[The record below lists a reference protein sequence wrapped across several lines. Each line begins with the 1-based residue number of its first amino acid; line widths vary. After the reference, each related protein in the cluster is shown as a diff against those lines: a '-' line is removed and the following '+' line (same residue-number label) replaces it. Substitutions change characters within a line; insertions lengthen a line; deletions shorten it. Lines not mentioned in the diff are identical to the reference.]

1 MDSPPLNASPLSQ
14 EYELLLGDYE
24 RYLKRWSFCRV
35 KRRLAIARDLLH
47 WWSRPLGQLRPEDL
61 TPYLEPRSAYHGKDV
76 RTFTL
81 FLERMGHSPTARRPD
96 PADRPLPDVATQAS
110 VLVGQF
116 LRARKRQGH
125 GMNNRYHDWSTLGIF
140 LRSLAPERQRDLRR
154 VTHHDIEAFI
164 EQQQDRGLAATSI
177 NRRLSVVRSFFT
189 WLARSGH
196 YERDNPVYDDHYL
209 PLPDPLP
216 RAMTAHE
223 VVRLLAVI
231 NDGMDRAM
239 FLMLLRTGIRVGELL
254 RLTVA
259 DVDLAQSALY
269 IHQGNKNGRGRVV
282 YLAAD
287 ARQALAAWL
296 KERQP
301 FKVKPLF
308 FTRRSQGLSRVTVG
322 ARFRRYLKAADIQG
336 SYTVHSLRH
345 TFATDLLNAGV
356 PITTLQ
362 ELMGHVNISVT
373 QRYAR
378 VSDATQ
384 RRQYFAAMQ
393 QLRADSPALWPATDA
408 IQEVS
413 HEQRAG

>member
-1 MDSPPLNASPLSQ
+1 MGCPSLNTSPLSQ
-14 EYELLLGDYE
+14 EYELLLADYE
-24 RYLKRWSFCRV
+24 RYLKRWSFRRV
-35 KRRLAIARDLLH
+35 KRRLAVARELLH

-61 TPYLEPRSAYHGKDV
+61 APYLGPRPAYHGKDV

-81 FLERMGHSPTARRPD
+81 FLERMGHLPTPRRPD
-96 PADRPLPDVATQAS
+96 PADRPLPDVATPAS
-110 VLVGQF
+110 VLVGEF

-125 GMNNRYHDWSTLGIF
+125 RAVNRGHDRSTLGIF
-140 LRSLAPERQRDLRR
+140 LRSLSPECQRDLAQI
-154 VTHHDIEAFI
+154 THHDIEAFI
-164 EQQQDRGLAATSI
+164 EQQQDRGLAASSI

-196 YERDNPVYDDHYL
+196 YGRDNPVYDDHYL

-216 RAMTAHE
+216 RAMGAQE
-223 VVRLLAVI
+223 VARLLAVI
-231 NDGMDRAM
+231 NDGMDRAL
-239 FLMLLRTGIRVGELL
+239 FLVLLRTGIRVGELL

-269 IHQGNKNGRGRVV
+269 IQQGNKNDRGRVV
-282 YLAAD
+282 YLADD
-287 ARQALAAWL
+287 ARQALAVWL

-301 FKVKPLF
+301 FNVKPLF
-308 FTRRSQGLSRVTVG
+308 FTRRSQGLSQVTVG
-322 ARFRRYLKAADIQG
+322 TRLRRYLKAADIHG
-336 SYTVHSLRH
+336 PYTVHSLRH

-362 ELMGHVNISVT
+362 ELMGHVNITVT

-378 VSDATQ
+378 VSDATK

-393 QLRADSPALWPATDA
+393 QLGGDSPALWPAADA
-408 IQEVS
+408 LQEVS
-413 HEQRAG
+413 HGQRAG

>member
-1 MDSPPLNASPLSQ
+1 MDSLPLNASPLSQ

-47 WWSRPLGQLRPEDL
+47 WWSRPLGQLRPEAL
-61 TPYLEPRSAYHGKDV
+61 TPYLGPRSAYHGKDV

-81 FLERMGHSPTARRPD
+81 FLERMGHSPTPRRPD
-96 PADRPLPDVATQAS
+96 PADRPLPDVATPAS
-110 VLVGQF
+110 VLVGEF
-116 LRARKRQGH
+116 LQARKRQGH
-125 GMNNRYHDWSTLGIF
+125 GMNNRYHDWGTLGIF
-140 LRSLAPERQRDLRR
+140 LRSLSHERQKDLR

-164 EQQQDRGLAATSI
+164 EQQQDRGLAASSI

-196 YERDNPVYDDHYL
+196 CGRDNPVYEDHYL
-209 PLPDPLP
+209 PLPEPLP
-216 RAMTAHE
+216 RAMATQE
-223 VVRLLAVI
+223 VARWLTVI
-231 NDGMDRAM
+231 NNGMDRAL
-239 FLMLLRTGIRVGELL
+239 FLVLLRTGIRVGELL
-254 RLTVA
+254 GLTAA

-301 FKVKPLF
+301 FSVKPLF
-308 FTRRSQGLSRVTVG
+308 FTRRSQGLNRVTVA

-336 SYTVHSLRH
+336 PYTVHSLRH

-378 VSDATQ
+378 VSDATKRQ
-384 RRQYFAAMQ
+384 QYFAAMQ
-393 QLRADSPALWPATDA
+393 QLRADSSALWPAADT
-408 IQEVS
+408 IQEAS

>member
-1 MDSPPLNASPLSQ
+1 MDSPPLKTSPLSQ

-24 RYLKRWSFCRV
+24 RYLKRWSFRRV

-61 TPYLEPRSAYHGKDV
+61 APYLRQRSAYHGKDV

-81 FLERMGHSPTARRPD
+81 FLERMGPLPTVRRPD
-96 PADRPLPDVATQAS
+96 PADRPLHDVATQAS
-110 VLVGQF
+110 VLVGEF
-116 LRARKRQGH
+116 LRARKRRGQSAV
-125 GMNNRYHDWSTLGIF
+125 NRDHDRSTLGIF
-140 LRSLAPERQRDLRR
+140 LRSLSPERQRDLAR

-196 YERDNPVYDDHYL
+196 YGADSPVHDDHYL
-209 PLPDPLP
+209 PQPDPLP
-216 RAMTAHE
+216 RAMAAQE

-239 FLMLLRTGIRVGELL
+239 FLVLLRTGIRVGELL

-269 IHQGNKNGRGRVV
+269 IQQGSKNDRGRVV
-282 YLAAD
+282 YLADD

-301 FKVKPLF
+301 FNVKPLF
-308 FTRRSQGLSRVTVG
+308 FTRQSQGLSRVTVG
-322 ARFRRYLKAADIQG
+322 TRFRRYLKAADIHG
-336 SYTVHSLRH
+336 PYTVHSLRH

-356 PITTLQ
+356 SITTLQ

-378 VSDATQ
+378 VSDATK

-393 QLRADSPALWPATDA
+393 RLRVDSPALWPAADA
-408 IQEVS
+408 VQEVS